1 MFSDSKNINYVVNI
15 FACRVFIMEQCCINI
30 AYDCEKKVCL
40 IQEVLINTTLI
51 FWLGICKLKY
61 FLLEPLTYK
70 KYVIHNSIVYH
81 EIALAWY
88 SQITMMIIK
97 MRYDN
102 IQLFPKVNYNK
113 EYADLIFKC
122 TYKYNLF
129 VNFNNIFFS
138 IYLIA

>member
-1 MFSDSKNINYVVNI
+1 MRLFYNNLYLTFSDSKNINYVLNI

-70 KYVIHNSIVYH
+70 KYEVHNSIVYH
-81 EIALAWY
+81 ENASAWY
-88 SQITMMIIK
+88 SPITMMIIK

-102 IQLFPKVNYNK
+102 IQLFPKVNYDK
-113 EYADLIFKC
+113 EYVDLIFKC
-122 TYKYNLF
+122 TNNYN
-129 VNFNNIFFS
+129 S
-138 IYLIA
+138 

>member
-1 MFSDSKNINYVVNI
+1 MAKR
-15 FACRVFIMEQCCINI
+15 CLNI

-70 KYVIHNSIVYH
+70 KFVKHNGVVYH
-81 EIALAWY
+81 GNALAWY
-88 SQITMMIIK
+88 SKITMMIIK

-102 IQLFPKVNYNK
+102 IQLFPKVNYDK
-113 EYADLIFKC
+113 EYVDLIFKC
-122 TYKYNLF
+122 INNYNL
-129 VNFNNIFFS
+129 IRE
-138 IYLIA
+138 LQ

>member
-70 KYVIHNSIVYH
+70 KFVKHNGVVYH
-81 EIALAWY
+81 GNALAWY
-88 SQITMMIIK
+88 SKITMMIIK

-102 IQLFPKVNYNK
+102 IQLFPKVNYDK
-113 EYADLIFKC
+113 EYADLISMC
-122 TYKYNLF
+122 TKKYNLF
-129 VNFNNIFFS
+129 T
-138 IYLIA
+138 